1 MTSLRAL
8 NPEPNLDIRISD
20 PPLPPGAQGTQRPQ
34 LALSME
40 LPWAFSL
47 PLTSS
52 LPRGTDLH
60 RTLTQPT
67 PWLWPLPSELGAAP
81 ATEYLP
87 A

>member
-8 NPEPNLDIRISD
+8 NPEPDLDIRISD

-52 LPRGTDLH
+52 LPRGTEPSLH
-60 RTLTQPT
+60 PNTAYSLVVASA
-67 PWLWPLPSELGAAP
+67 L
-81 ATEYLP
+81 
-87 A
+87 